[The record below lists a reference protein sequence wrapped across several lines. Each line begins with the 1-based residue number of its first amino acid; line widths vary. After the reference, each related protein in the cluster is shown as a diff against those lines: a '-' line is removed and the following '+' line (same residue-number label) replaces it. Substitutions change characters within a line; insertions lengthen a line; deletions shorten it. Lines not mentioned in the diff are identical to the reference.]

1 MLKECLDVFKKIYE
15 EKGES
20 LILDTYV
27 PAEGAYVLVDRD
39 GAIKE
44 IKELPKQKE
53 PPEDFESFIEKD
65 YLSALID
72 MNKPIDK
79 KKVIHS
85 NNYYAFWVKKDSIRP
100 DKNGKVKLTQEII
113 DDYYGLL
120 KAPENKYRKK
130 GLELYEVVEAEIGKP
145 DLEMIEKHKDWIKKN
160 IFTIVEDNHLKDDK
174 SYVKIYF
181 DADREAYQRESRRYV
196 IPNVYNTTD
205 YNMPV
210 GDKIFGLPNDNM
222 GLNAKKPYLENKT
235 RKNTM
240 PYLIS
245 TEEVAVQKKFFDY
258 LYNQAC
264 LGKSNIYLN
273 EEDGIIALSNNESL
287 KQSFRGYYLRIQK
300 GKEVE
305 VHDFDEI
312 TGFEAEIEPIELKQY
327 IPIPEKGATDLIYEK
342 IKKLSDVRTLI
353 NGTYFKKMLTSY
365 FFTDAKDIKITD
377 AKVKEELIRCRNG
390 YFNWFFKGDISAVKS
405 FFAESSF
412 VLIKNSIGN
421 NYIPKAIEQFNVRE
435 AILKYLKG
443 EEYMEQDNRKLFNR
457 LSDMING
464 DVTGEIE
471 DDAMFYFAAGQIVK
485 YLLSLNRSSKQYHSI
500 VNPIL
505 NVKTTGRLKELMQ
518 KLFIKYNYDIEV
530 KRKRFA
536 NLYSAF
542 LLYPIENKEVDQ
554 CLITAGYLY
563 SSLIYEKKNK
573 NEGEAEN
580 E

>member
-27 PAEGAYVLVDRD
+27 PAEGSYVLVDRD

-145 DLEMIEKHKDWIKKN
+145 DLEMIERHKDWIKNN
-160 IFTIVEDNHLKDDK
+160 IFSIVQDNHLKDDK
-174 SYVKIYF
+174 SYLKIYF
-181 DADREAYQRESRRYV
+181 DANKEAYQRENRRYV

-205 YNMPV
+205 YNVPV
-210 GDKIFGLPNDNM
+210 EDKIFGLPNDNM

-264 LGKSNIYLN
+264 LGKNNIYLN
-273 EEDGIIALSNNESL
+273 EKDGIIALSNNESL

-300 GKEVE
+300 GKELE
-305 VHDFDEI
+305 IHDFDEI

-327 IPIPEKGATDLIYEK
+327 IPVPEKNATDLVYEK
-342 IKKLSDVRTLI
+342 VKKLEDVKILI
-353 NGTYFKKMLTSY
+353 NSVFFKKFLITN
-365 FFTDAKDIKITD
+365 FFTDAKDIRLNDT
-377 AKVKEELIRCRNG
+377 KVKEELLRCRTG
-390 YFNWFFKGDISAVKS
+390 YFNWFFKGESVAVRS
-405 FFAESSF
+405 FFAESSL
-412 VLIKNSIGN
+412 VLIKNSILN
-421 NYIPKAIEQFNVRE
+421 RHIPKAIEQFNVRE
-435 AILKYLKG
+435 SILNYFEGG
-443 EEYMEQDNRKLFNR
+443 ERMEQTYEEIFER
-457 LSDMING
+457 LSEMINS
-464 DVTGEIE
+464 DTRSTIE
-471 DDAMFYFAAGQIVK
+471 DDAMYYYAAGQIAQF
-485 YLLSLNRSSKQYHSI
+485 LLSLNQSSKPTPAL
-500 VNPIL
+500 VNPVINARTAQQL
-505 NVKTTGRLKELMQ
+505 QVVLERLYK
-518 KLFIKYNYDIEV
+518 KYNYAI
-530 KRKRFA
+530 KYPQRISRI
-536 NLYSAF
+536 YSMF
-542 LLYPIENKEVDQ
+542 LLHIPENKKTDSQ
-554 CLITAGYLY
+554 MLIAGYLDR
-563 SSLIYEKKNK
+563 SLVYEKKNK

>member
-27 PAEGAYVLVDRD
+27 PAEGSYVLVDRD

-85 NNYYAFWVKKDSIRP
+85 NNYYAFWVKKDSIKP

-145 DLEMIEKHKDWIKKN
+145 DLAMIERHKDWIKNN
-160 IFTIVEDNHLKDDK
+160 IFSIVQDNHLKDDK
-174 SYVKIYF
+174 SYLKIYF
-181 DADREAYQRESRRYV
+181 DADREAYQRENRRYV

-205 YNMPV
+205 YNVPV

-222 GLNAKKPYLENKT
+222 GLNAKKPYLDNKT
-235 RKNTM
+235 RKNTL

-245 TEEVAVQKKFFDY
+245 SKELALQNKFFYY

-264 LGKSNIYLN
+264 LGKNNIYLN
-273 EEDGIIALSNNESL
+273 EKDGIIALSNNESL
-287 KQSFRGYYLRIQK
+287 KKSFRGYYLRIQK
-300 GKEVE
+300 GKELE
-305 VHDFDEI
+305 VHDFDEV
-312 TGFEAEIEPIELKQY
+312 TGFEAEIEPIDLKQF
-327 IPIPEKGATDLIYEK
+327 IPVPEKNATDLIYEK
-342 IKKLSDVRTLI
+342 VKKLEDVKILI
-353 NGTYFKKMLTSY
+353 NSVFFKKFLTTN
-365 FFTDAKDIKITD
+365 FFTDAKDIRLNDT
-377 AKVKEELIRCRNG
+377 KVKEELLRCRTG
-390 YFNWFFKGDISAVKS
+390 YFNWFFKGESVAVRS
-405 FFAESSF
+405 FFAESSLL
-412 VLIKNSIGN
+412 LIKNSILN
-421 NYIPKAIEQFNVRE
+421 RHIPKAIEQFNVRE
-435 AILKYLKG
+435 SILNYFEGG
-443 EEYMEQDNRKLFNR
+443 ERMEQTYEQIFER
-457 LSDMING
+457 LSEMINSG
-464 DVTGEIE
+464 TRSTIE
-471 DDAMFYFAAGQIVK
+471 DDAMYYYAAGQIAQF
-485 YLLSLNRSSKQYHSI
+485 LLSLNQSSKPTPAL
-500 VNPIL
+500 VNPVINARTAQQL
-505 NVKTTGRLKELMQ
+505 QVVLERLYK
-518 KLFIKYNYDIEV
+518 KYNYAI
-530 KRKRFA
+530 KYPQRISR
-536 NLYSAF
+536 LYSMF
-542 LLYPIENKEVDQ
+542 LLHIPENKKTDSQ
-554 CLITAGYLY
+554 MLIAGYLDR
-563 SSLIYEKKNK
+563 SLVYEKKNK
-573 NEGEAEN
+573 NEGESEN

>member
-27 PAEGAYVLVDRD
+27 PAEGSYVLVDRD

-145 DLEMIEKHKDWIKKN
+145 DLEMIERHKDWIKNN
-160 IFTIVEDNHLKDDK
+160 IFSIVQDNHLKDDK
-174 SYVKIYF
+174 SYLKIYF
-181 DADREAYQRESRRYV
+181 DANKEAYQRENRRYV

-205 YNMPV
+205 YNVPV
-210 GDKIFGLPNDNM
+210 EDKIFGLPNDNM

-264 LGKSNIYLN
+264 LGKNNIYLN
-273 EEDGIIALSNNESL
+273 EKDGIIALSNNESL

-300 GKEVE
+300 GKELE
-305 VHDFDEI
+305 IHDFDEI

-327 IPIPEKGATDLIYEK
+327 IPVPEKNATDLVYEK
-342 IKKLSDVRTLI
+342 VKKLEDVKILI
-353 NGTYFKKMLTSY
+353 NSVFFKKFLITN
-365 FFTDAKDIKITD
+365 FFTDAKDIRLNDT
-377 AKVKEELIRCRNG
+377 KVKEELLRCRTG
-390 YFNWFFKGDISAVKS
+390 YFNWFFKGESMAVRS
-405 FFAESSF
+405 FFAESSL
-412 VLIKNSIGN
+412 VLIKNSILN
-421 NYIPKAIEQFNVRE
+421 RHIPKAIEQFNVRE
-435 AILKYLKG
+435 SILNYFEGG
-443 EEYMEQDNRKLFNR
+443 ERMEQTYEEIFER
-457 LSDMING
+457 LSEMINS
-464 DVTGEIE
+464 DTRSTIE
-471 DDAMFYFAAGQIVK
+471 DDAMYYYAAGQIAQF
-485 YLLSLNRSSKQYHSI
+485 LLSLNQSSKPTPAL
-500 VNPIL
+500 VNPVINARTAQQL
-505 NVKTTGRLKELMQ
+505 QVVLERLYK
-518 KLFIKYNYDIEV
+518 KYNYAI
-530 KRKRFA
+530 KYPQRISR
-536 NLYSAF
+536 LYSMF
-542 LLYPIENKEVDQ
+542 LLHIPENKKTDSQ
-554 CLITAGYLY
+554 MLIAGYLDR
-563 SSLIYEKKNK
+563 SLVYEKKNK

>member
-27 PAEGAYVLVDRD
+27 PAEGSYVLVDRD

-53 PPEDFESFIEKD
+53 PPEDFESFVEKD

-120 KAPENKYRKK
+120 KAAENKYRKK

-160 IFTIVEDNHLKDDK
+160 IFTIIEDNHLKDDK
-174 SYVKIYF
+174 SYLKIYF

-245 TEEVAVQKKFFDY
+245 TEEVALQKKFFDY

-273 EEDGIIALSNNESL
+273 EKDGIIALSNNESL

-300 GKEVE
+300 GKELE
-305 VHDFDEI
+305 VHDFDEV
-312 TGFEAEIEPIELKQY
+312 TGFEAEIEPIDLKQF
-327 IPIPEKGATDLIYEK
+327 IPVPEKNATDLIYEK
-342 IKKLSDVRTLI
+342 VKKLEDVKILI
-353 NGTYFKKMLTSY
+353 NSVFFKKFLTTN
-365 FFTDAKDIKITD
+365 FFTDAKDIRLNDT
-377 AKVKEELIRCRNG
+377 KVKEELLRCRTG
-390 YFNWFFKGDISAVKS
+390 YFNWFFKGESVAVRS
-405 FFAESSF
+405 FFAESSLL
-412 VLIKNSIGN
+412 LIKNSILN
-421 NYIPKAIEQFNVRE
+421 KHIPKAIEQFNVRE
-435 AILKYLKG
+435 SILNHFEGG
-443 EEYMEQDNRKLFNR
+443 ERMEQTYEQ
-457 LSDMING
+457 
-464 DVTGEIE
+464 VE
-471 DDAMFYFAAGQIVK
+471 D
-485 YLLSLNRSSKQYHSI
+485 
-500 VNPIL
+500 
-505 NVKTTGRLKELMQ
+505 
-518 KLFIKYNYDIEV
+518 
-530 KRKRFA
+530 
-536 NLYSAF
+536 
-542 LLYPIENKEVDQ
+542 
-554 CLITAGYLY
+554 
-563 SSLIYEKKNK
+563 
-573 NEGEAEN
+573 
-580 E
+580 

>member
-27 PAEGAYVLVDRD
+27 PAEGSYVLVDRD

-145 DLEMIEKHKDWIKKN
+145 DLEMIERHKDWIKNN
-160 IFTIVEDNHLKDDK
+160 IFSIVQDNHLKDDK
-174 SYVKIYF
+174 SYLKIYF
-181 DADREAYQRESRRYV
+181 DANKEAYQRENRRYV

-205 YNMPV
+205 YNVPV
-210 GDKIFGLPNDNM
+210 EDKIFGLPNDNM

-273 EEDGIIALSNNESL
+273 EEGGIIALSNNESL

-300 GKEVE
+300 GKELE
-305 VHDFDEI
+305 IHDFDEI

-327 IPIPEKGATDLIYEK
+327 IPVPEKNATDLVYEK
-342 IKKLSDVRTLI
+342 VKKLEDVKILI
-353 NGTYFKKMLTSY
+353 NSVFFKKFLITN
-365 FFTDAKDIKITD
+365 FFTDAKDIRLNDT
-377 AKVKEELIRCRNG
+377 KVKEELLRCRTG
-390 YFNWFFKGDISAVKS
+390 YFNWFFKGESVAVRS
-405 FFAESSF
+405 FFAESSL
-412 VLIKNSIGN
+412 VLIKNSILN
-421 NYIPKAIEQFNVRE
+421 RHIPKAIEQFNVRE
-435 AILKYLKG
+435 SILNYFEGG
-443 EEYMEQDNRKLFNR
+443 ERMEQTYEEIFER
-457 LSDMING
+457 LSEMINS
-464 DVTGEIE
+464 DTRSTIE
-471 DDAMFYFAAGQIVK
+471 DDAMYYYAAGQIAQF
-485 YLLSLNRSSKQYHSI
+485 LLSLNQSSKPTPAL
-500 VNPIL
+500 VNPVINARTAQQL
-505 NVKTTGRLKELMQ
+505 QVVLERLYK
-518 KLFIKYNYDIEV
+518 KYNYAI
-530 KRKRFA
+530 KYPQRISR
-536 NLYSAF
+536 LYSMF
-542 LLYPIENKEVDQ
+542 LLHIPENKKTDSQ
-554 CLITAGYLY
+554 MLIAGYLDR
-563 SSLIYEKKNK
+563 SLVYEKKNK

>member
-27 PAEGAYVLVDRD
+27 PAEGSYVLVDRD

-145 DLEMIEKHKDWIKKN
+145 DLEMIERHKDWIKNN
-160 IFTIVEDNHLKDDK
+160 IFSIVQDNHLKDDK
-174 SYVKIYF
+174 SYLKIYF
-181 DADREAYQRESRRYV
+181 DANKEAYQRENRRYV

-205 YNMPV
+205 YNVPV
-210 GDKIFGLPNDNM
+210 EDKIFGLPNDNM

-287 KQSFRGYYLRIQK
+287 KRSFRGYYLRIQK
-300 GKEVE
+300 GKELE
-305 VHDFDEI
+305 IHDFDEI

-327 IPIPEKGATDLIYEK
+327 IPVPEKNATDLVYEK
-342 IKKLSDVRTLI
+342 VKKLEDVKILI
-353 NGTYFKKMLTSY
+353 NSVFFKKFLITN
-365 FFTDAKDIKITD
+365 FFTDAKDIRLNDT
-377 AKVKEELIRCRNG
+377 KVKEELLRCRTG
-390 YFNWFFKGDISAVKS
+390 YFNWFFKGESVAVRS
-405 FFAESSF
+405 FFSESSL
-412 VLIKNSIGN
+412 VLIKNSILN
-421 NYIPKAIEQFNVRE
+421 RHIPKAIEQFNVRE
-435 AILKYLKG
+435 SILNYFEGG
-443 EEYMEQDNRKLFNR
+443 ERMEQTYEEIFER
-457 LSDMING
+457 LSEMINS
-464 DVTGEIE
+464 DTRSTIE
-471 DDAMFYFAAGQIVK
+471 DDAMYYYAAGQIAQF
-485 YLLSLNRSSKQYHSI
+485 LLSLNQSSKPTPAL
-500 VNPIL
+500 VNPVINARTAQQL
-505 NVKTTGRLKELMQ
+505 QVVLERLYK
-518 KLFIKYNYDIEV
+518 KYNYAI
-530 KRKRFA
+530 KYPQRISR
-536 NLYSAF
+536 LYSMF
-542 LLYPIENKEVDQ
+542 LLHIPENKKTDSQ
-554 CLITAGYLY
+554 MLIAGYLDR
-563 SSLIYEKKNK
+563 SLVYEKKNK

>member
-27 PAEGAYVLVDRD
+27 PAEGSYVLVDRD

-145 DLEMIEKHKDWIKKN
+145 DLEMIERHKDWIKNN
-160 IFTIVEDNHLKDDK
+160 IFSIVQDNHLKDDK
-174 SYVKIYF
+174 SYLKIYF
-181 DADREAYQRESRRYV
+181 DANKEAYQRENRRYV

-205 YNMPV
+205 YNVPV
-210 GDKIFGLPNDNM
+210 EDKIFGLPNDNM

-264 LGKSNIYLN
+264 LGKNNIYLN
-273 EEDGIIALSNNESL
+273 EKDGIIALSNNESL

-300 GKEVE
+300 GKELE
-305 VHDFDEI
+305 IHDFDEI

-327 IPIPEKGATDLIYEK
+327 IPVPEKNATDLVYEK
-342 IKKLSDVRTLI
+342 VKKLEDVKILI
-353 NGTYFKKMLTSY
+353 NSVFFKKFLITN
-365 FFTDAKDIKITD
+365 FFTDAKDIRLNDT
-377 AKVKEELIRCRNG
+377 KVKEELLRCRTG
-390 YFNWFFKGDISAVKS
+390 YFNWFFKGESVAVRS
-405 FFAESSF
+405 FFAESSL
-412 VLIKNSIGN
+412 VLIKNSILN
-421 NYIPKAIEQFNVRE
+421 RHIPKAIEQFNVRE
-435 AILKYLKG
+435 SILNYFEGG
-443 EEYMEQDNRKLFNR
+443 ERMEQTYEEIFER
-457 LSDMING
+457 LSEMINS
-464 DVTGEIE
+464 DTRSTIE
-471 DDAMFYFAAGQIVK
+471 DDAMYYYAAGQIAQF
-485 YLLSLNRSSKQYHSI
+485 LLSLNQSSKPTPAL
-500 VNPIL
+500 VNPVINARTAQQL
-505 NVKTTGRLKELMQ
+505 QVVLERLYK
-518 KLFIKYNYDIEV
+518 KYNYAI
-530 KRKRFA
+530 KYPQRISR
-536 NLYSAF
+536 LYSMF
-542 LLYPIENKEVDQ
+542 LLHIPENKKTDSQ
-554 CLITAGYLY
+554 MLIAGYLDR
-563 SSLIYEKKNK
+563 SLVYEKKNK

>member
-300 GKEVE
+300 GKELE
-305 VHDFDEI
+305 IHDFDEI

-327 IPIPEKGATDLIYEK
+327 IPIPEKNATDLVYEK
-342 IKKLSDVRTLI
+342 VKKLEDVKILI
-353 NGTYFKKMLTSY
+353 NSVFFKKFLITN
-365 FFTDAKDIKITD
+365 FFTDAKDIRLNDTN
-377 AKVKEELIRCRNG
+377 VKEELLRCRTG
-390 YFNWFFKGDISAVKS
+390 YFNWFFKGESVAVRS
-405 FFAESSF
+405 FFAESSL
-412 VLIKNSIGN
+412 VLIKNSILN
-421 NYIPKAIEQFNVRE
+421 RHIPKAIEQFNVRE
-435 AILKYLKG
+435 SILNYFEGG
-443 EEYMEQDNRKLFNR
+443 ERMEQTYEEIFER
-457 LSDMING
+457 LSEMINS
-464 DVTGEIE
+464 DTRSTIE
-471 DDAMFYFAAGQIVK
+471 DDAMYYYAAGQIAQF
-485 YLLSLNRSSKQYHSI
+485 LLSLNQSSKPTPAL
-500 VNPIL
+500 VNPVINARTAQQL
-505 NVKTTGRLKELMQ
+505 QVVLERLYK
-518 KLFIKYNYDIEV
+518 KYNYAI
-530 KRKRFA
+530 KYPQRISR
-536 NLYSAF
+536 LYSMF
-542 LLYPIENKEVDQ
+542 LLHIPENKKTDSQ
-554 CLITAGYLY
+554 MLIAGYLDR
-563 SSLIYEKKNK
+563 SLVYEKKNK

>member
-27 PAEGAYVLVDRD
+27 PAEGSYILVDRD

-120 KAPENKYRKK
+120 KAAENKYRKK
-130 GLELYEVVEAEIGKP
+130 GLELYEVVEDEIGKP

-160 IFTIVEDNHLKDDK
+160 IFTIIEDNHLKDDK
-174 SYVKIYF
+174 SYLKIYF

-205 YNMPV
+205 YNIPV

-245 TEEVAVQKKFFDY
+245 TEEVALQKKFFDY

-273 EEDGIIALSNNESL
+273 EKDGIIALSNNESL

-300 GKEVE
+300 GKELE
-305 VHDFDEI
+305 VHDFDEV
-312 TGFEAEIEPIELKQY
+312 TGFEAEIEPIDLKQF
-327 IPIPEKGATDLIYEK
+327 IPVPEKNATDLIYEK
-342 IKKLSDVRTLI
+342 VKKLEDVKILI
-353 NGTYFKKMLTSY
+353 NSVFFKKFLTTN
-365 FFTDAKDIKITD
+365 FFTDAKDIRLNDT
-377 AKVKEELIRCRNG
+377 KVKEELLRCRTG
-390 YFNWFFKGDISAVKS
+390 YFNWFFKGESVAVRS
-405 FFAESSF
+405 FFAESSLL
-412 VLIKNSIGN
+412 LIKNSILN
-421 NYIPKAIEQFNVRE
+421 RHIPKAIEQFNVRE
-435 AILKYLKG
+435 SILNYFEGG
-443 EEYMEQDNRKLFNR
+443 ERMEQTYEQIFER
-457 LSDMING
+457 LSEMINSG
-464 DVTGEIE
+464 TRSTIE
-471 DDAMFYFAAGQIVK
+471 DDAMYYYAAGQIAQF
-485 YLLSLNRSSKQYHSI
+485 LLSLNQSSKPTPAL
-500 VNPIL
+500 VNPVINARTAQQL
-505 NVKTTGRLKELMQ
+505 QVVLERLYK
-518 KLFIKYNYDIEV
+518 KYNYAI
-530 KRKRFA
+530 KYPQRISR
-536 NLYSAF
+536 LYSMF
-542 LLYPIENKEVDQ
+542 LLHIPENKKTDSQ
-554 CLITAGYLY
+554 MLIAGYLDR
-563 SSLIYEKKNK
+563 SLVYEKKNK
-573 NEGEAEN
+573 NEGESEN

>member
-27 PAEGAYVLVDRD
+27 PAEGSYILVDRD

-174 SYVKIYF
+174 SYLKIYF

-245 TEEVAVQKKFFDY
+245 TEEVTLQKKFFDY

-273 EEDGIIALSNNESL
+273 EKDGIIALSNNESL
-287 KQSFRGYYLRIQK
+287 KKSFRGYYLRIQK
-300 GKEVE
+300 GKELE
-305 VHDFDEI
+305 VHDFDEV
-312 TGFEAEIEPIELKQY
+312 TGFEAEIEPIDLKQF
-327 IPIPEKGATDLIYEK
+327 IPVPEKNATDLIYEK
-342 IKKLSDVRTLI
+342 VKKLEDVKILI
-353 NGTYFKKMLTSY
+353 NSVFFKKFLTTN
-365 FFTDAKDIKITD
+365 FFTDAKDIRLNDT
-377 AKVKEELIRCRNG
+377 KVKEELLRCRTG
-390 YFNWFFKGDISAVKS
+390 YFNWFFKGESVAVRS
-405 FFAESSF
+405 FFAESSL
-412 VLIKNSIGN
+412 VLIKNSILN
-421 NYIPKAIEQFNVRE
+421 RHIPKAIEQFNVRE
-435 AILKYLKG
+435 SILNYFEGG
-443 EEYMEQDNRKLFNR
+443 ERMEQTYEQIFER
-457 LSDMING
+457 LSEMINSG
-464 DVTGEIE
+464 TRSTIE
-471 DDAMFYFAAGQIVK
+471 DDAMYYYAAGQIAQF
-485 YLLSLNRSSKQYHSI
+485 LLSLNQSSKPTPAL
-500 VNPIL
+500 VNPIINARTAQQL
-505 NVKTTGRLKELMQ
+505 QVVLERLYK
-518 KLFIKYNYDIEV
+518 KYNYAI
-530 KRKRFA
+530 KYPQRISR
-536 NLYSAF
+536 LYSMF
-542 LLYPIENKEVDQ
+542 LLHIPENKKTDSQ
-554 CLITAGYLY
+554 MLIAGYLDR
-563 SSLIYEKKNK
+563 SLVYEKKNK
-573 NEGEAEN
+573 NEGESEN

>member
-27 PAEGAYVLVDRD
+27 PAEGSYILVDRD

-120 KAPENKYRKK
+120 KAAENKYRKK
-130 GLELYEVVEAEIGKP
+130 GLELYEVVEDEIGKP

-160 IFTIVEDNHLKDDK
+160 IFTIIEDNHLKDDK
-174 SYVKIYF
+174 SYLKIYF

-205 YNMPV
+205 YNIPV
-210 GDKIFGLPNDNM
+210 GDKIFGLPNNNM

-245 TEEVAVQKKFFDY
+245 TEEVALQKKFFDY

-273 EEDGIIALSNNESL
+273 EKDGIIALSNNESL

-300 GKEVE
+300 GKELE
-305 VHDFDEI
+305 VHDFDEV
-312 TGFEAEIEPIELKQY
+312 TGFEAEIEPIDLKQF
-327 IPIPEKGATDLIYEK
+327 IPVPEKNATDLIYEK
-342 IKKLSDVRTLI
+342 VKKLEDVKILI
-353 NGTYFKKMLTSY
+353 NSVFFKKFLTTN
-365 FFTDAKDIKITD
+365 FFTDAKDIRLNDT
-377 AKVKEELIRCRNG
+377 KVKEELLRCRTG
-390 YFNWFFKGDISAVKS
+390 YFNWFFKGESVAVRS
-405 FFAESSF
+405 FFAESSLL
-412 VLIKNSIGN
+412 LIKNSILN
-421 NYIPKAIEQFNVRE
+421 RHIPKAIEQFNVRE
-435 AILKYLKG
+435 SILNYFEGG
-443 EEYMEQDNRKLFNR
+443 ERMEQTYEQIFER
-457 LSDMING
+457 LSEMINSG
-464 DVTGEIE
+464 TRSTIE
-471 DDAMFYFAAGQIVK
+471 DDAMYYYAAGQIAQF
-485 YLLSLNRSSKQYHSI
+485 LLSLNQSSKPTPAL
-500 VNPIL
+500 VNPVINARTAQQL
-505 NVKTTGRLKELMQ
+505 QVVLERLYK
-518 KLFIKYNYDIEV
+518 KYNYAI
-530 KRKRFA
+530 KYPQRISR
-536 NLYSAF
+536 LYSMF
-542 LLYPIENKEVDQ
+542 LLHIPENKKTDSQ
-554 CLITAGYLY
+554 MLIAGYLDR
-563 SSLIYEKKNK
+563 SLVYEKKNK
-573 NEGEAEN
+573 NEGESEN

>member
-27 PAEGAYVLVDRD
+27 PAEGSYVLVDRN

-145 DLEMIEKHKDWIKKN
+145 DLEMIERHKDWIKNN
-160 IFTIVEDNHLKDDK
+160 IFSIVQDNHLKDDK
-174 SYVKIYF
+174 SYLKIYF
-181 DADREAYQRESRRYV
+181 DANKEAYQRENRRYV

-205 YNMPV
+205 YNVPV
-210 GDKIFGLPNDNM
+210 EDKIFGLPNDNM

-287 KQSFRGYYLRIQK
+287 KRSFRGYYLRIQK
-300 GKEVE
+300 GKELE
-305 VHDFDEI
+305 IHDFDEI

-327 IPIPEKGATDLIYEK
+327 IPVPEKNATDLVYEK
-342 IKKLSDVRTLI
+342 VKKLEDVKILI
-353 NGTYFKKMLTSY
+353 NSVFFKKFLITN
-365 FFTDAKDIKITD
+365 FFTDAKDIRLNDT
-377 AKVKEELIRCRNG
+377 KVKEELLRCRTG
-390 YFNWFFKGDISAVKS
+390 YFNWFFKGESVAVRS
-405 FFAESSF
+405 FFSESSL
-412 VLIKNSIGN
+412 VLIKNSILN
-421 NYIPKAIEQFNVRE
+421 RHIPKAIEQFNVRE
-435 AILKYLKG
+435 SILNYFEGG
-443 EEYMEQDNRKLFNR
+443 ERMEQTYEEIFER
-457 LSDMING
+457 LSEMINS
-464 DVTGEIE
+464 DTRSTIE
-471 DDAMFYFAAGQIVK
+471 DDAMYYYAAGQIAQF
-485 YLLSLNRSSKQYHSI
+485 LLSLNQSSKPTPAL
-500 VNPIL
+500 VNPVINARTAQQL
-505 NVKTTGRLKELMQ
+505 QVVLERLYK
-518 KLFIKYNYDIEV
+518 KYNYAI
-530 KRKRFA
+530 KYPQRISR
-536 NLYSAF
+536 LYSMF
-542 LLYPIENKEVDQ
+542 LLHIPENKKTDSQ
-554 CLITAGYLY
+554 MLIAGYLDR
-563 SSLIYEKKNK
+563 SLVYEKKNK

>member
-27 PAEGAYVLVDRD
+27 PAEGSYVLVDRN

-145 DLEMIEKHKDWIKKN
+145 DLEMIERHKDWIKNN
-160 IFTIVEDNHLKDDK
+160 IFSIVQDNHLKDDK
-174 SYVKIYF
+174 SYLKIYF
-181 DADREAYQRESRRYV
+181 DANKEAYQRENRRYV

-205 YNMPV
+205 YNVPV
-210 GDKIFGLPNDNM
+210 EDKIFGLPNDNM

-287 KQSFRGYYLRIQK
+287 KRSFRGYYLRIQK
-300 GKEVE
+300 GKELE
-305 VHDFDEI
+305 IHDFDEI

-327 IPIPEKGATDLIYEK
+327 IPVPEKNATDLVYEK
-342 IKKLSDVRTLI
+342 VKKLEDVKILI
-353 NGTYFKKMLTSY
+353 NSVFLKKFLITN
-365 FFTDAKDIKITD
+365 FFTDAKDIRLNDT
-377 AKVKEELIRCRNG
+377 KVKEELLRCRTG
-390 YFNWFFKGDISAVKS
+390 YFNWFFKGESVAVRS
-405 FFAESSF
+405 FFAESSL
-412 VLIKNSIGN
+412 VLIKNSILN
-421 NYIPKAIEQFNVRE
+421 RHIPKAIEQFNVRE
-435 AILKYLKG
+435 SILNYFEGG
-443 EEYMEQDNRKLFNR
+443 ERMEQTYEEIFER
-457 LSDMING
+457 LSEMINS
-464 DVTGEIE
+464 DTRSTIE
-471 DDAMFYFAAGQIVK
+471 DDAMYYYAAGQIAQF
-485 YLLSLNRSSKQYHSI
+485 LLSLNQSSKPTPAL
-500 VNPIL
+500 VNPVINARTAQQL
-505 NVKTTGRLKELMQ
+505 QVVLERLYK
-518 KLFIKYNYDIEV
+518 KYNYAI
-530 KRKRFA
+530 KYPQRISR
-536 NLYSAF
+536 LYSMF
-542 LLYPIENKEVDQ
+542 LLHMPENKKTDSQ
-554 CLITAGYLY
+554 MLIAGYLDR
-563 SSLIYEKKNK
+563 SLVYEKKNK

>member
-27 PAEGAYVLVDRD
+27 PAEGSYILVDRD

-120 KAPENKYRKK
+120 KAAENKYRKK
-130 GLELYEVVEAEIGKP
+130 GLELYEVVEDEIGKP

-160 IFTIVEDNHLKDDK
+160 IFTIIEDNHLKDDK
-174 SYVKIYF
+174 SYLKIYF

-205 YNMPV
+205 YNIPV

-245 TEEVAVQKKFFDY
+245 TEEVALQKKFFDY

-273 EEDGIIALSNNESL
+273 EKDGIIALSNNESL

-300 GKEVE
+300 GKELE
-305 VHDFDEI
+305 VHDFDEV
-312 TGFEAEIEPIELKQY
+312 TGFEAEIEPIDLKQF
-327 IPIPEKGATDLIYEK
+327 IPVPEKNATDLIYEK
-342 IKKLSDVRTLI
+342 VKKLEDVKILI
-353 NGTYFKKMLTSY
+353 NSVFFKKFLTTN
-365 FFTDAKDIKITD
+365 FFTDAKDIRLNDT
-377 AKVKEELIRCRNG
+377 KVKEELLRCRTG
-390 YFNWFFKGDISAVKS
+390 YFNWFFKGESVAVRS
-405 FFAESSF
+405 FFAESSLL
-412 VLIKNSIGN
+412 LIKNSILN
-421 NYIPKAIEQFNVRE
+421 RHIPKAIEQFNVRE
-435 AILKYLKG
+435 SILNYFEGG
-443 EEYMEQDNRKLFNR
+443 ERMEQTYEQIFER
-457 LSDMING
+457 LSEMINSG
-464 DVTGEIE
+464 TRSTIE
-471 DDAMFYFAAGQIVK
+471 DDAMYYYAAGQIAQF
-485 YLLSLNRSSKQYHSI
+485 LLSLNQSSKPTPAL
-500 VNPIL
+500 VNPIINARTAQQL
-505 NVKTTGRLKELMQ
+505 QVVLERLYK
-518 KLFIKYNYDIEV
+518 KYNYAI
-530 KRKRFA
+530 KYPQRISR
-536 NLYSAF
+536 LYSMF
-542 LLYPIENKEVDQ
+542 LLHIPENKKTDSQ
-554 CLITAGYLY
+554 MLIAGYLDR
-563 SSLIYEKKNK
+563 SLVYEKKNK
-573 NEGEAEN
+573 NEGESEN

>member
-113 DDYYGLL
+113 DDYYELL

-145 DLEMIEKHKDWIKKN
+145 DLEMIERHKDWIKNN
-160 IFTIVEDNHLKDDK
+160 IFSIVQDNDLKDDK
-174 SYVKIYF
+174 SYLKIYF
-181 DADREAYQRESRRYV
+181 DADKEAYQRESRRYV

-205 YNMPV
+205 YNVEV

-365 FFTDAKDIKITD
+365 FFTDAKDIKITY
-377 AKVKEELIRCRNG
+377 AK
-390 YFNWFFKGDISAVKS
+390 
-405 FFAESSF
+405 
-412 VLIKNSIGN
+412 
-421 NYIPKAIEQFNVRE
+421 
-435 AILKYLKG
+435 
-443 EEYMEQDNRKLFNR
+443 
-457 LSDMING
+457 
-464 DVTGEIE
+464 
-471 DDAMFYFAAGQIVK
+471 
-485 YLLSLNRSSKQYHSI
+485 
-500 VNPIL
+500 
-505 NVKTTGRLKELMQ
+505 LM
-518 KLFIKYNYDIEV
+518 
-530 KRKRFA
+530 
-536 NLYSAF
+536 
-542 LLYPIENKEVDQ
+542 
-554 CLITAGYLY
+554 
-563 SSLIYEKKNK
+563 
-573 NEGEAEN
+573 
-580 E
+580 

>member
-27 PAEGAYVLVDRD
+27 PAEGSYVLVDRD

-53 PPEDFESFIEKD
+53 PPEDFESFVEKD

-120 KAPENKYRKK
+120 KAAENKYRKK

-145 DLEMIEKHKDWIKKN
+145 DLEMIERHKDWIKNN
-160 IFTIVEDNHLKDDK
+160 IFSIVQDNHLKDDK
-174 SYVKIYF
+174 SYLKIYF
-181 DADREAYQRESRRYV
+181 DANKEVYQRENRRYV

-205 YNMPV
+205 YNVPV
-210 GDKIFGLPNDNM
+210 EDKIFGLPNDNM

-264 LGKSNIYLN
+264 LGKNNIYLN

-300 GKEVE
+300 GKELE
-305 VHDFDEI
+305 IHDFDEI

-327 IPIPEKGATDLIYEK
+327 IPVPEKNATDLVYEK
-342 IKKLSDVRTLI
+342 VKKLEDVKILI
-353 NGTYFKKMLTSY
+353 NSVFLKKFLITN
-365 FFTDAKDIKITD
+365 FFTDAMDIRLNDT
-377 AKVKEELIRCRNG
+377 KVKEELLRCRTG
-390 YFNWFFKGDISAVKS
+390 YFNWFFKGESVAVRS
-405 FFAESSF
+405 FFAESSL
-412 VLIKNSIGN
+412 VLIKNSILN
-421 NYIPKAIEQFNVRE
+421 RHIPKAIEQFNVRE
-435 AILKYLKG
+435 SILNYFEGG
-443 EEYMEQDNRKLFNR
+443 ERMEQTYEEIFER
-457 LSDMING
+457 LSEMINS
-464 DVTGEIE
+464 DTRSTIE
-471 DDAMFYFAAGQIVK
+471 DDAMYYYAAGQIAQF
-485 YLLSLNRSSKQYHSI
+485 LLSLNQSSKPTPAL
-500 VNPIL
+500 VNPVINARTAQQL
-505 NVKTTGRLKELMQ
+505 QVVLERLYK
-518 KLFIKYNYDIEV
+518 KYNYAI
-530 KRKRFA
+530 KYPQRISR
-536 NLYSAF
+536 LYSMF
-542 LLYPIENKEVDQ
+542 LLHIPENKKTDSQ
-554 CLITAGYLY
+554 MLIAGYLDR
-563 SSLIYEKKNK
+563 SLVYEKKNK

>member
-27 PAEGAYVLVDRD
+27 PAEGSYVLVDRD

-53 PPEDFESFIEKD
+53 PPEDFESFVEKD

-120 KAPENKYRKK
+120 KAAENKYRKK

-160 IFTIVEDNHLKDDK
+160 IFTIIEDNHLKDDK
-174 SYVKIYF
+174 SYLKIYF

-205 YNMPV
+205 YNIPV

-245 TEEVAVQKKFFDY
+245 TEEVALQKKFFDY

-264 LGKSNIYLN
+264 LGKNNIYLN
-273 EEDGIIALSNNESL
+273 EKDGIIALSNNESL
-287 KQSFRGYYLRIQK
+287 KKSFRGYYLRIQK
-300 GKEVE
+300 GKELE
-305 VHDFDEI
+305 VHDFDEV
-312 TGFEAEIEPIELKQY
+312 TGFEAEIEPIDLKQF
-327 IPIPEKGATDLIYEK
+327 IPVPEKNATDLIYEK
-342 IKKLSDVRTLI
+342 VKKLEDVKILI
-353 NGTYFKKMLTSY
+353 NSVFFKKFLTTN
-365 FFTDAKDIKITD
+365 FFTDAKDIRLNDT
-377 AKVKEELIRCRNG
+377 KVKEELLRCRTG
-390 YFNWFFKGDISAVKS
+390 YFNWFFKGESVAVRS
-405 FFAESSF
+405 FFAESSLL
-412 VLIKNSIGN
+412 LIKNSILN
-421 NYIPKAIEQFNVRE
+421 RHIPKAIEQFNVRE
-435 AILKYLKG
+435 SILNYFEGG
-443 EEYMEQDNRKLFNR
+443 ERMEQTYEQIFER
-457 LSDMING
+457 LSEMINSG
-464 DVTGEIE
+464 TRSTIE
-471 DDAMFYFAAGQIVK
+471 DDAMYYYAAGQIAQF
-485 YLLSLNRSSKQYHSI
+485 LLSLNQSSKPTPAL
-500 VNPIL
+500 VNPVINARTAQQL
-505 NVKTTGRLKELMQ
+505 QVVLERLYK
-518 KLFIKYNYDIEV
+518 KYNYAI
-530 KRKRFA
+530 KYPQRISR
-536 NLYSAF
+536 LYSMF
-542 LLYPIENKEVDQ
+542 LLHIPENKKTDSQ
-554 CLITAGYLY
+554 MLIAGYLDR
-563 SSLIYEKKNK
+563 SLVYEKKNK
-573 NEGEAEN
+573 NEGESEN

>member
-27 PAEGAYVLVDRD
+27 PAEGSYVLVDRD

-85 NNYYAFWVKKDSIRP
+85 NNYYAFWVKKDSIKP

-145 DLEMIEKHKDWIKKN
+145 DLEMIERHKDWIKNN
-160 IFTIVEDNHLKDDK
+160 IFSIVQDNHLKDDK
-174 SYVKIYF
+174 SYLKIYF
-181 DADREAYQRESRRYV
+181 DANKEVYQRENRRYV

-205 YNMPV
+205 YNVPV
-210 GDKIFGLPNDNM
+210 EDKIFGLPNDNM

-264 LGKSNIYLN
+264 LGKNNIYLN

-300 GKEVE
+300 GKELE
-305 VHDFDEI
+305 IHDFDEI

-327 IPIPEKGATDLIYEK
+327 IPVPEKNATDLVYEK
-342 IKKLSDVRTLI
+342 VKKLEDVKILI
-353 NGTYFKKMLTSY
+353 NSVFLKKFLITN
-365 FFTDAKDIKITD
+365 FFTDAKDIRLNDT
-377 AKVKEELIRCRNG
+377 KVKEELLRCRTG
-390 YFNWFFKGDISAVKS
+390 YFNWFFKGESVAVRS
-405 FFAESSF
+405 FFAESSL
-412 VLIKNSIGN
+412 VLIKNSILN
-421 NYIPKAIEQFNVRE
+421 RHIPKAIEQFNVGE
-435 AILKYLKG
+435 SILNYFEGG
-443 EEYMEQDNRKLFNR
+443 ERMEQTYEEIFER
-457 LSDMING
+457 LSEMINS
-464 DVTGEIE
+464 DTRSTIE
-471 DDAMFYFAAGQIVK
+471 DDAMYYYAAGQIAQF
-485 YLLSLNRSSKQYHSI
+485 LLSLNQSSKPTPAL
-500 VNPIL
+500 VNPVINARTAQQL
-505 NVKTTGRLKELMQ
+505 QVVLERLYK
-518 KLFIKYNYDIEV
+518 KYNYAI
-530 KRKRFA
+530 KYPQRISR
-536 NLYSAF
+536 LYSMF
-542 LLYPIENKEVDQ
+542 LLHIPENKKTDSQ
-554 CLITAGYLY
+554 MLIAGYLDR
-563 SSLIYEKKNK
+563 SLVYEKKNK

>member
-27 PAEGAYVLVDRD
+27 PAEGSYVLVDRD

-85 NNYYAFWVKKDSIRP
+85 NNYYAFWVKKDSIKP

-130 GLELYEVVEAEIGKP
+130 GLELYDVVEAEIGKP
-145 DLEMIEKHKDWIKKN
+145 DLEMIERHKDWIKNN
-160 IFTIVEDNHLKDDK
+160 IFSIVQDNHLKDDK
-174 SYVKIYF
+174 SYLKIYF
-181 DADREAYQRESRRYV
+181 DANKEVYQRENRRYV

-205 YNMPV
+205 YNVPV
-210 GDKIFGLPNDNM
+210 EDKIFGLPNDNM

-235 RKNTM
+235 RKNTL

-245 TEEVAVQKKFFDY
+245 TEEVALQKKFFDY

-273 EEDGIIALSNNESL
+273 EKDGIIALNNNESL

-300 GKEVE
+300 GKELE
-305 VHDFDEI
+305 IHDFDEI

-327 IPIPEKGATDLIYEK
+327 IPVPEKNATDLVYEK
-342 IKKLSDVRTLI
+342 VKKLEDVKILI
-353 NGTYFKKMLTSY
+353 NSVFLKKFLIAN
-365 FFTDAKDIKITD
+365 FFTDAKDIRLNDT
-377 AKVKEELIRCRNG
+377 KVKEELLRCRTG
-390 YFNWFFKGDISAVKS
+390 YFNWFFKGESVAVRS
-405 FFAESSF
+405 FFAESSL
-412 VLIKNSIGN
+412 VLIKNSILN
-421 NYIPKAIEQFNVRE
+421 RHIPKAIEQFNVRE
-435 AILKYLKG
+435 SILNYFEGG
-443 EEYMEQDNRKLFNR
+443 ERMEQTYEEIFER
-457 LSDMING
+457 LSEMINS
-464 DVTGEIE
+464 DTRSAIE
-471 DDAMFYFAAGQIVK
+471 DDAMYYYAAGQIAQF
-485 YLLSLNRSSKQYHSI
+485 LLSLNQSSKPTPAL
-500 VNPIL
+500 VNPVINARTAQQL
-505 NVKTTGRLKELMQ
+505 QVVLERLYK
-518 KLFIKYNYDIEV
+518 KYNYAI
-530 KRKRFA
+530 KYPQRISR
-536 NLYSAF
+536 LYSMF
-542 LLYPIENKEVDQ
+542 LLHIPENKKTDSQ
-554 CLITAGYLY
+554 MLIAGYLDR
-563 SSLIYEKKNK
+563 SLVYEKKNK

>member
-1 MLKECLDVFKKIYE
+1 MLKECLDVFKKIYG

-27 PAEGAYVLVDRD
+27 PAEGSYVLVDRD

-53 PPEDFESFIEKD
+53 PPEDFESFVEKD

-120 KAPENKYRKK
+120 KASENKYRKK

-174 SYVKIYF
+174 SYLKIYF

-245 TEEVAVQKKFFDY
+245 TEEVTLQKKFFDY

-273 EEDGIIALSNNESL
+273 EKDGIIALSNNESL
-287 KQSFRGYYLRIQK
+287 KKSFRGYYLRIQK
-300 GKEVE
+300 GKELE
-305 VHDFDEI
+305 VHDFDEV
-312 TGFEAEIEPIELKQY
+312 TGFEAEIEPIDLKQF
-327 IPIPEKGATDLIYEK
+327 IPVPEKNATDLIYEK
-342 IKKLSDVRTLI
+342 VKKLEDVKILI
-353 NGTYFKKMLTSY
+353 NSVFFKKFLTTN
-365 FFTDAKDIKITD
+365 FFTDTKDIRLNDT
-377 AKVKEELIRCRNG
+377 KVKEELLRCRTG
-390 YFNWFFKGDISAVKS
+390 YFNWFFKGESVAVRS
-405 FFAESSF
+405 FFAESSL
-412 VLIKNSIGN
+412 VLIKNSILN
-421 NYIPKAIEQFNVRE
+421 RHIPKAIEQFNVRE
-435 AILKYLKG
+435 SILNYFEGG
-443 EEYMEQDNRKLFNR
+443 ERMEQTYEQIFER
-457 LSDMING
+457 LSEMINSG
-464 DVTGEIE
+464 TRSTIE
-471 DDAMFYFAAGQIVK
+471 DDAMYYYAAGQIAQF
-485 YLLSLNRSSKQYHSI
+485 LLSLNQSSKPTPAL
-500 VNPIL
+500 VNPIINARTAQQL
-505 NVKTTGRLKELMQ
+505 QVVLERLYK
-518 KLFIKYNYDIEV
+518 KYNYAI
-530 KRKRFA
+530 KYPQRISR
-536 NLYSAF
+536 LYSMF
-542 LLYPIENKEVDQ
+542 LLHIPENKKTDSQ
-554 CLITAGYLY
+554 MLIAGYLDR
-563 SSLIYEKKNK
+563 SLVYEKKNK
-573 NEGEAEN
+573 NEGESEN

>member
-27 PAEGAYVLVDRD
+27 PAEGSYVLVDRD

-85 NNYYAFWVKKDSIRP
+85 NNYYAFWVKKDSIKP

-145 DLEMIEKHKDWIKKN
+145 DLAMIERHKDWIKNN
-160 IFTIVEDNHLKDDK
+160 IFSIVQDNHLKDDK
-174 SYVKIYF
+174 SYLKIYF
-181 DADREAYQRESRRYV
+181 DANKEVYQRENRRYV

-205 YNMPV
+205 YNVPV
-210 GDKIFGLPNDNM
+210 EDKIFGLPNDNM

-264 LGKSNIYLN
+264 LGKNNIYLN

-300 GKEVE
+300 GKELE
-305 VHDFDEI
+305 IHDFDEI

-327 IPIPEKGATDLIYEK
+327 IPVPEKNATDLVYEK
-342 IKKLSDVRTLI
+342 VKKLEDVKILI
-353 NGTYFKKMLTSY
+353 NSVFLKKFLITN
-365 FFTDAKDIKITD
+365 FFTDAKDIRLNDT
-377 AKVKEELIRCRNG
+377 KVKEELLRCRTG
-390 YFNWFFKGDISAVKS
+390 YFNWFFKGESVAVRS
-405 FFAESSF
+405 FFAESSL
-412 VLIKNSIGN
+412 VLIKNSILN
-421 NYIPKAIEQFNVRE
+421 RHIPKAIEQFNVRE
-435 AILKYLKG
+435 SILNYFEGG
-443 EEYMEQDNRKLFNR
+443 ERMEQTYEEIFER
-457 LSDMING
+457 LSEMINS
-464 DVTGEIE
+464 DTRSTIE
-471 DDAMFYFAAGQIVK
+471 DDAMYYYAAGQIAQF
-485 YLLSLNRSSKQYHSI
+485 LLSLNQSSKPTPAL
-500 VNPIL
+500 VNPVINARTAQQL
-505 NVKTTGRLKELMQ
+505 QVVLERLYK
-518 KLFIKYNYDIEV
+518 KYNYAI
-530 KRKRFA
+530 KYPQRISR
-536 NLYSAF
+536 LYSMF
-542 LLYPIENKEVDQ
+542 LLHIPENKKTDSQ
-554 CLITAGYLY
+554 MLIAGYLDR
-563 SSLIYEKKNK
+563 SLVYEKKNK

>member
-145 DLEMIEKHKDWIKKN
+145 DLKMIEKHKDWIKKN

-174 SYVKIYF
+174 SYLKIYF

-205 YNMPV
+205 YNVEV

-327 IPIPEKGATDLIYEK
+327 IPVPEKNATDLVYEK
-342 IKKLSDVRTLI
+342 VKKLEDVKILI
-353 NGTYFKKMLTSY
+353 NSVFFKKFLITN
-365 FFTDAKDIKITD
+365 FFTDAKDIRLNDTN
-377 AKVKEELIRCRNG
+377 VKEELLRCRTG
-390 YFNWFFKGDISAVKS
+390 YFNWFFKGESVAVRS
-405 FFAESSF
+405 FFAESSL
-412 VLIKNSIGN
+412 VLIKNSILN
-421 NYIPKAIEQFNVRE
+421 RHIPKAIEQFNVRE
-435 AILKYLKG
+435 SILNYFEGG
-443 EEYMEQDNRKLFNR
+443 ERMEQTYEEIFER
-457 LSDMING
+457 LSEMINS
-464 DVTGEIE
+464 DTRSTIE
-471 DDAMFYFAAGQIVK
+471 DDAMYYYAAGQIAQF
-485 YLLSLNRSSKQYHSI
+485 LLSLNQSSKPTPAL
-500 VNPIL
+500 VNPVINARTAQQL
-505 NVKTTGRLKELMQ
+505 QVVLERLYK
-518 KLFIKYNYDIEV
+518 KYNYAI
-530 KRKRFA
+530 KYPQRISR
-536 NLYSAF
+536 LYSMF
-542 LLYPIENKEVDQ
+542 LLHIPENKKTDSQ
-554 CLITAGYLY
+554 MLIAGYLDR
-563 SSLIYEKKNK
+563 SLVYEKKNK

>member
-113 DDYYGLL
+113 DDYYELL

-145 DLEMIEKHKDWIKKN
+145 DLEMIERHKDWIKNN
-160 IFTIVEDNHLKDDK
+160 IFSIVQDNDLKDDK
-174 SYVKIYF
+174 SYLKIYF
-181 DADREAYQRESRRYV
+181 DADKEAYQRESRRYV

-205 YNMPV
+205 YNVEV

-327 IPIPEKGATDLIYEK
+327 IPVPEKNATDLVYEK
-342 IKKLSDVRTLI
+342 VKKLEDVKILI
-353 NGTYFKKMLTSY
+353 NSVFFKKFLITN
-365 FFTDAKDIKITD
+365 FFTDAKDIRLNDTN
-377 AKVKEELIRCRNG
+377 VKEELLRCRTG
-390 YFNWFFKGDISAVKS
+390 YFNWFFKGESVAVRS
-405 FFAESSF
+405 FFAESSL
-412 VLIKNSIGN
+412 VLIKNSILN
-421 NYIPKAIEQFNVRE
+421 RHIPKAIEQFNVRE
-435 AILKYLKG
+435 SILNYFEGG
-443 EEYMEQDNRKLFNR
+443 ERMEQTYEEIFER
-457 LSDMING
+457 LSEMINS
-464 DVTGEIE
+464 DTRSTIE
-471 DDAMFYFAAGQIVK
+471 DDAMYYYAAGQIAQF
-485 YLLSLNRSSKQYHSI
+485 LLSLNQSSKPTPAL
-500 VNPIL
+500 VNPVINARTAQQL
-505 NVKTTGRLKELMQ
+505 QVVLERLYK
-518 KLFIKYNYDIEV
+518 KYNYAI
-530 KRKRFA
+530 KYPQRISR
-536 NLYSAF
+536 LYSMF
-542 LLYPIENKEVDQ
+542 LLHIPENKKTDSQ
-554 CLITAGYLY
+554 MLIAGYLDR
-563 SSLIYEKKNK
+563 SLVYEKKNK

>member
-27 PAEGAYVLVDRD
+27 PAEGSYVLVDRD

-145 DLEMIEKHKDWIKKN
+145 DLEMIERHKDWIKNN
-160 IFTIVEDNHLKDDK
+160 IFSIVQDNHLKDDK
-174 SYVKIYF
+174 SYLKIYF
-181 DADREAYQRESRRYV
+181 DANKEAYQRENRRYV

-205 YNMPV
+205 YNVPV
-210 GDKIFGLPNDNM
+210 EDKIFGLPNDNM

-300 GKEVE
+300 GKELE
-305 VHDFDEI
+305 IHDFDEI

-327 IPIPEKGATDLIYEK
+327 IPVPEKNATDLVYEK
-342 IKKLSDVRTLI
+342 VKKLEDVKILI
-353 NGTYFKKMLTSY
+353 NSVFFKKFLITN
-365 FFTDAKDIKITD
+365 FFTDAKDIRLNDT
-377 AKVKEELIRCRNG
+377 KVKEELLRCRTG
-390 YFNWFFKGDISAVKS
+390 YFNWFFKGESVAVRS
-405 FFAESSF
+405 FFAESSL
-412 VLIKNSIGN
+412 VLIKNSILN
-421 NYIPKAIEQFNVRE
+421 RHIPKAIEQFNVRE
-435 AILKYLKG
+435 SILNYFEGG
-443 EEYMEQDNRKLFNR
+443 ERMEQTYEEIFER
-457 LSDMING
+457 LSEMINS
-464 DVTGEIE
+464 DTRSTIE
-471 DDAMFYFAAGQIVK
+471 DDAMYYYAAGQIAQF
-485 YLLSLNRSSKQYHSI
+485 LLSLNQSSKPTPAL
-500 VNPIL
+500 VNPVINARTAQQL
-505 NVKTTGRLKELMQ
+505 QVVLERLYK
-518 KLFIKYNYDIEV
+518 KYNYAI
-530 KRKRFA
+530 KYPQRISR
-536 NLYSAF
+536 LYSMF
-542 LLYPIENKEVDQ
+542 LLHMPENKKTDSQ
-554 CLITAGYLY
+554 MLIAGYLDR
-563 SSLIYEKKNK
+563 SLVYEKKNK

>member
-27 PAEGAYVLVDRD
+27 PAEGSYVLVDRN

-145 DLEMIEKHKDWIKKN
+145 DLEMIERHKDWIKNN
-160 IFTIVEDNHLKDDK
+160 IFSIVQDNHLKDDK
-174 SYVKIYF
+174 SYLKIYF
-181 DADREAYQRESRRYV
+181 DANKEAYQRENRRYV

-205 YNMPV
+205 YNVPV
-210 GDKIFGLPNDNM
+210 EDKIFGLPNDNM

-287 KQSFRGYYLRIQK
+287 KRSFRGYYLRIQK
-300 GKEVE
+300 GKELE
-305 VHDFDEI
+305 IHDFDEI

-327 IPIPEKGATDLIYEK
+327 IPVPEKNATDLVYEK
-342 IKKLSDVRTLI
+342 VKKLEDVKILI
-353 NGTYFKKMLTSY
+353 NSVFFKKFLITN
-365 FFTDAKDIKITD
+365 FFTDAQDIRLKDT
-377 AKVKEELIRCRNG
+377 KVKEELLRCRTG
-390 YFNWFFKGDISAVKS
+390 YFNWFFKGESVAVRS
-405 FFAESSF
+405 FFSESSL
-412 VLIKNSIGN
+412 VLIKNSILN
-421 NYIPKAIEQFNVRE
+421 RHIPKAIEQFNVRE
-435 AILKYLKG
+435 SILNYFEGG
-443 EEYMEQDNRKLFNR
+443 ERMEQTYEEIFER
-457 LSDMING
+457 LSEMINS
-464 DVTGEIE
+464 DTRSTIE
-471 DDAMFYFAAGQIVK
+471 DDAMYYYAAGQIAQF
-485 YLLSLNRSSKQYHSI
+485 LLSLNQSSKPTPAL
-500 VNPIL
+500 VNPVINARTAQQL
-505 NVKTTGRLKELMQ
+505 QVVLERLYK
-518 KLFIKYNYDIEV
+518 KYNYAI
-530 KRKRFA
+530 KYPQRISR
-536 NLYSAF
+536 LYSMF
-542 LLYPIENKEVDQ
+542 LLHIPENKKTDSQ
-554 CLITAGYLY
+554 MLIAGYLDR
-563 SSLIYEKKNK
+563 SLVYEKKNK